1 MQLIGGISHN
11 EKSVHGHWI
20 I

>member
-1 MQLIGGISHN
+1 MQLIGGISHD